1 MITAANQQVGKGPRC
16 PVLHCFTRGSGKCS
30 DHSGSIT
37 SAPHCPHCFTNIL
50 FTTSMV
56 VSGCIPLSD
65 LSLDCAETST
75 DALMIRRPMLQIIL
89 WLTALLAIWM
99 VLGFAIWSRATNGL
113 WPPWTGIGEYVGPH
127 HSADQLF
134 QREKTLWDWLQLLV
148 VPAALAILVFWLNGR
163 RAQTDHEIA
172 EEKSQDELVVKYLE
186 LMSQLLLDHD
196 LRNSEQDSEVRNV
209 ARARTLDV
217 LRKLK
222 PARKLGFIAV
232 PVYVWPNRPTS
243 EGRCFIIKERRS
255 E

>member
-1 MITAANQQVGKGPRC
+1 
-16 PVLHCFTRGSGKCS
+16 
-30 DHSGSIT
+30 
-37 SAPHCPHCFTNIL
+37 
-50 FTTSMV
+50 MV

-186 LMSQLLLDHD
+186 LMSQLLLDDD
-196 LRNSEQDSEVRNV
+196 LRNSEQDLEVRNV
-209 ARARTLDV
+209 AGARTLDV

-222 PARKLGFIAV
+222 PARKPDLLRFLYTSGLIDRRVKGAV
-232 PVYVWPNRPTS
+232 LSLKNADLSDVDFEAYSDVDEETHWQGVNLFGARLTAQNS
-243 EGRCFIIKERRS
+243 TGVI
-255 E
+255 